1 MNRCFSPILLGVVL
15 ALVAGCVSATPF
27 PAPVPPSAT
36 PNLPTATSAPPAETL
51 SPTDTPIIPT
61 VTPELATP
69 DESALNITYTCNDG
83 FIIAFHGKK
92 ILIDA
97 LFQEP
102 RIPCYTDSEEVAAM
116 TLARPPFDDVDLIL
130 VSHEH
135 SDHFEPQIVGACL
148 QNNPQAV
155 LVSKGSVIDE
165 LKKRFSGFD
174 RVRDRVRGVQ
184 LAEKESAQ
192 MKIRGID
199 LEIINAPADVPN
211 LGFLIHVGGLTLF
224 HTGDSGINRAMVD
237 LFQSYHLPDKRID
250 LAFVPWQYLGD
261 EWYHPLVEK
270 GIQAKNYVPMHFV
283 GDDAA
288 WVFKAVPTYYPQA
301 ILFRSKMQAW
311 VYSPPAPPIPPPT
324 TPRPTSRWL
333 ATGSG

>member
-1 MNRCFSPILLGVVL
+1 METMNRCFSPIFLGVVL
-15 ALVAGCVSATPF
+15 ALVTGCVGATPL
-27 PAPVPPSAT
+27 PTPVLPSAT
-36 PNLPTATSAPPAETL
+36 PAATSAPPTETL
-51 SPTDTPIIPT
+51 SPTDAPIRPT
-61 VTPELATP
+61 VTPELAAP
-69 DESALNITYTCNDG
+69 AESALNITYTCNDG
-83 FIIAFHGKK
+83 FIITFQGKK

-97 LFQEP
+97 LFREP
-102 RIPCYTDSEEVAAM
+102 GIPCYTDPEESAAM
-116 TLARPPFDDVDLIL
+116 ALARPPFDGVDLIL

-155 LVSKGSVIDE
+155 LVSKGPVIDE

-174 RVRDRVRGVQ
+174 QVRDRVRSVQ
-184 LAEKESAQ
+184 LAEKESVQ
-192 MKIRGID
+192 MTIHGID

-211 LGFLIHVGGLTLF
+211 LGFLIQIGGVTLF

-270 GIQAKNYVPMHFV
+270 GIQAKNYVPMHYA

-288 WVFKAVPTYYPQA
+288 QVFKAVSTYYPQA
-301 ILFRSKMQAW
+301 ILFRKTMQTW
-311 VYSPPAPPIPPPT
+311 VYSPPAPPTT
-324 TPRPTSRWL
+324 TPKPT
-333 ATGSG
+333 G